1 MSTISDTIAIGKVS
15 TYLSTDNIGKG
26 NLFYQRELNPVNPF
40 LIYRVTQS
48 LEWAYNLDNSYST
61 LQVVANYLL
70 YLCKAYALTARAII
84 SGASGGGTVTP
95 GTPVSQNS
103 TYHRIRFIVGASGS
117 PMAAGDTVYTLFDT
131 PTPGTIM
138 VFLDEQLV
146 YSDITT
152 QQSYTTTYG
161 STSTIITFLQ
171 QVFDNQKIEIHYW
184 RPVAGIAPTASAVG
198 IGQYIF
204 IAVADNTTTTGAV
217 SGLVGASIISVQ
229 RDLFGLST
237 SEWSFDDSTG
247 TLTLLGGGSNFLDT
261 GGRLYIL
268 YSLPL

>member
-1 MSTISDTIAIGKVS
+1 MATIPETIAIAKVS
-15 TYLSTDNIGKG
+15 QYLVTDDIGKG
-26 NLFYQRELNPVNPF
+26 NLFYARALNPYLPF
-40 LIYRVTQS
+40 LIYRVRKS
-48 LEWAYNLDNSYST
+48 LEWAYSLDTTYS
-61 LQVVANYLL
+61 LLGAVANYLL
-70 YLCKAYALTARAII
+70 YLCGGYALTAQAII
-84 SGASGGGTVTP
+84 SGASGGIVTP

-161 STSTIITFLQ
+161 NTSTLITFLQ
-171 QVFDNQKIEIHYW
+171 GLDNNQKVEIHYW
-184 RPVAGIAPTASAVG
+184 RPVAGVSPTASAVG

-204 IAVADNTTTTGAV
+204 IAVADNTTTTGAI

-229 RDLFGLST
+229 RDIFGLST